1 MALAP
6 IVLFVYN
13 RLNHTRKTVA
23 ALQQNLLSKNSDL
36 YIYADAARDLASADQ
51 VDEVREYL
59 KTVTGFKSVNIRL
72 REKNL
77 GVDANVIQGVT
88 EVVEQHG
95 NIIVLEDDLVTSEW
109 FLTYMNDA
117 LDFYQNE
124 QQVVSIHGYLPP
136 VDQQLKEVFFLK
148 GADCW
153 GWATWKRG
161 WDTFEPNGSVLLDR
175 LEKAELQSVFDFD
188 GSYPYTQALKDQAE
202 GKTTCW
208 DIRWYAG
215 SFLDNRLTL
224 HPGKSLVNNIG
235 HDNSGTHCEETRDY
249 EVDLA
254 RNPVN
259 VETTVVHDEQ
269 AYKAFSDFFR
279 TLPQYR
285 VSKKNWLS
293 KSFKQLKAALRYKS

>member
-1 MALAP
+1 MRLAP

-13 RLNHTRKTVA
+13 RLDHTHKTVA
-23 ALQQNLLSKNSDL
+23 ALQQNLLSNESDL
-36 YIYADAARDLASADQ
+36 YIYADAARDLASSNP
-51 VDEVREYL
+51 VNEVREYL
-59 KTVTGFKSVNIRL
+59 KTITGFKSVTIRL

-88 EVVEQHG
+88 EIVEQHG
-95 NIIVLEDDLVTSEW
+95 KIIVLEDDLVTSKW

-117 LDFYQNE
+117 LNFYQHE
-124 QQVVSIHGYLPP
+124 EQVVSIHGYLPP
-136 VDQQLKEVFFLK
+136 VKQQLKEVFFLK

-161 WDTFEPNGSVLLDR
+161 WDTFEANGSVLLDK
-175 LEKAELQSVFDFD
+175 LEKTGLQSAFDFE

-208 DIRWYAG
+208 DILWYAG
-215 SFLDNRLTL
+215 SFLNNKLTL

-254 RNPVN
+254 ESPVR
-259 VETTVVHDEQ
+259 VETTIVHDQQ
-269 AYKAFSDFFR
+269 AFIAFSDFFR

-285 VSKKNWLS
+285 ASKKSWLS
-293 KSFKQLKAALRYKS
+293 KSFKQLKSVLRNRQ

>member
-1 MALAP
+1 MSLAP

-13 RLNHTRKTVA
+13 RLKHTRRTVA
-23 ALQQNLLSKNSDL
+23 ALQENALSKESDL
-36 YIYADAARDLASADQ
+36 YIYADAARDIESENQ
-51 VDEVREYL
+51 VNEVREYL
-59 KTVTGFKSVNIRL
+59 KTIAGFKSVTIRL
-72 REKNL
+72 REQNL

-88 EVVEQHG
+88 EVVERHG
-95 NIIVLEDDLVTSEW
+95 NIIVLEDDLVTSNW

-117 LDFYQNE
+117 LNFYQHE
-124 QQVVSIHGYLPP
+124 EQVVSIHGYLPP
-136 VDQQLKEVFFLK
+136 VKQQLKDVFFLK

-175 LEKAELQSVFDFD
+175 LKKKGLQSVFDFD

-208 DIRWYAG
+208 DILWYAG

-235 HDNSGTHCEETRDY
+235 HDNSGTHCEETKDY

-254 RNPVN
+254 KNRVH

-269 AYKAFSDFFR
+269 AYKSFSEFFK

-285 VSKKNWLS
+285 VSKKSWLS
-293 KSFKQLKAALRYKS
+293 KSFKQLKAALRNRS